1 MMNYFF
7 KFDKKKNMEIQNISE
22 QQRKMRAL
30 WFARTL
36 HDNKKRIQAG
46 FPKMNQQDYDNAW
59 LEIQKEFKEK

>member
-1 MMNYFF
+1 
-7 KFDKKKNMEIQNISE
+7 MEVQNISD

-36 HDNKKRIQAG
+36 HTNKKRIQAG

-59 LEIQKEFKEK
+59 LEIQKEFKDK